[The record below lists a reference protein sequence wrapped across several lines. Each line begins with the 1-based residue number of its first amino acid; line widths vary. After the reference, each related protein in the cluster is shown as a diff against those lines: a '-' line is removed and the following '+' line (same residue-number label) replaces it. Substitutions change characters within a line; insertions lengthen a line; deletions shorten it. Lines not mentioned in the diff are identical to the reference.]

1 MSDAT
6 TVIETVAGL
15 FERKNLTLNDPPL
28 MSINCTSNCGEL
40 QNIKGNLL
48 SNQIATRNTN
58 EKKTGQV
65 ELVRKLA
72 ANNRVTNFRVLFGAY
87 RVRVQGP

>member
-28 MSINCTSNCGEL
+28 MSINCTSNCGERML
-40 QNIKGNLL
+40 LSYGNLNISVSYRL
-48 SNQIATRNTN
+48 YLCHVYTVGGYTEINNTTQL
-58 EKKTGQV
+58 KST
-65 ELVRKLA
+65 
-72 ANNRVTNFRVLFGAY
+72 
-87 RVRVQGP
+87 